1 MPSPDSPA
9 ARTTP
14 AAPARAFV
22 RAPVGMPARKAA
34 RKAART
40 LVRALTRLP
49 IRALAR
55 LPADVAARTPGRSA
69 IAAAALCSVGAMAL
83 PAAPAAAEDIPLDG
97 IVAVVNEGVVLAS
110 EVRAETAFLKAQA
123 DSNRQALPEDE
134 VLRARV
140 LDRLIDQEIRRQ
152 RARDLGIVV
161 DATAVNRAIE
171 RVARSNNM
179 DVLQLRRALDAQGL
193 DYERFRRNI
202 EQELLL
208 QRLVQRDVESRVR
221 VSAREIDDYTEA
233 LGNDVAEQRRYRIRH
248 ILVAVPASAPSDEL
262 AEARE
267 RMADVLA
274 RLRGGE
280 DFAAVAAATSDGS
293 QALQGG
299 DLGWRTRREVP
310 PFLRETLTSLEP
322 GELSEP
328 LRSADGLHV
337 IRVDDIRSGDGAQRE
352 ETLAR
357 HVFIA
362 GDSSDSA
369 ERLARARARIV
380 AGEPF
385 EAIAR
390 ELSEDPNSAP
400 EGGELPWFAEGELP
414 AEMENVA
421 RALAEGELSEPFRT
435 QFGWH
440 VLEVLERRTR
450 DIDEEALRQRAENAL
465 RQRRIE
471 QETERWERQ
480 LRDESFVE
488 RRT

>member
-1 MPSPDSPA
+1 MHRSSSDFSGGTRA
-9 ARTTP
+9 HGHRARRHAP
-14 AAPARAFV
+14 GGPARAAASV
-22 RAPVGMPARKAA
+22 PALAFAA
-34 RKAART
+34 CA
-40 LVRALTRLP
+40 VIALG
-49 IRALAR
+49 ALAR
-55 LPADVAARTPGRSA
+55 
-69 IAAAALCSVGAMAL
+69 
-83 PAAPAAAEDIPLDG
+83 PAAAEDIPLDG
-97 IVAVVNEGVVLAS
+97 IAAVVNEGVVLES
-110 EVRAETAFLKAQA
+110 EVRAESAFLRAQA
-123 DSNRQALPEDE
+123 NSNRQALPDE
-134 VLRARV
+134 EELSERV
-140 LDRLIDQEIRRQ
+140 LERLIDQEIRRQ

-171 RVARSNNM
+171 RVARGNNM
-179 DVLQLRRALDAQGL
+179 DALQLRETLGVQGL
-193 DYERFRRNI
+193 DYERFRRSI

-221 VSAREIDDYTEA
+221 VSAREIDDYVEA
-233 LGNDVAEQRRYRIRH
+233 LGSDAAEQRRYRIRH
-248 ILVAVPASAPSDEL
+248 ILVASPTAAPAEEL
-262 AEARE
+262 AAAEAKVR
-267 RMADVLA
+267 DVLA
-274 RLRGGE
+274 RLDAGE
-280 DFAAVAAATSDGS
+280 DFAAVAAALSDGS
-293 QALQGG
+293 RALQGG

-310 PFLRETLTSLEP
+310 AFLRAALTRLEP
-322 GELSEP
+322 GEVSEP
-328 LRSADGLHV
+328 LRSPDGLHV
-337 IRVDDIRSGDGAQRE
+337 IRVDEVRSGDGGQRE

-357 HVFIA
+357 HVFVA
-362 GDSSDSA
+362 GDSADSA
-369 ERLARARARIV
+369 ERLARARERIV

-421 RALAEGELSEPFRT
+421 RALGEGELSEPFRT

-440 VLEVLERRTR
+440 VMEVLERRVA
-450 DIDEEALRQRAENAL
+450 DIDAEGLRQRAENAL

>member
-1 MPSPDSPA
+1 MTMEDTMPCPDSPA
-9 ARTTP
+9 ARTASRLP
-14 AAPARAFV
+14 ARTFVRTPARASA
-22 RAPVGMPARKAA
+22 RASARA
-34 RKAART
+34 
-40 LVRALTRLP
+40 LVRMLLRT
-49 IRALAR
+49 LAR
-55 LPADVAARTPGRSA
+55 LPNGVAVRPPDRAA
-69 IAAAALCSVGAMAL
+69 IAAAALCTAGALAI
-83 PAAPAAAEDIPLDG
+83 PATPAAAADVPLDG
-97 IVAVVNEGVVLAS
+97 IAAVVNEGVVLAS

-134 VLRARV
+134 VLRERV
-140 LDRLIDQEIRRQ
+140 LERLIDQEIRRQ

-179 DVLQLRRALDAQGL
+179 DVLQLRRTLGTQGL
-193 DYERFRRNI
+193 DYERFRRSI

-233 LGNDVAEQRRYRIRH
+233 LGNDVAEQRRYRLRH
-248 ILVAVPASAPSDEL
+248 ILVAVPASAPAGEL

-267 RMADVLA
+267 RVAGVLA

-293 QALQGG
+293 RALQGG

-310 PFLRETLTSLEP
+310 AFLREALTSLEP
-322 GELSEP
+322 GELSGP
-328 LRSADGLHV
+328 LRSADGLHL

-357 HVFIA
+357 HVFVA

-400 EGGELPWFAEGELP
+400 EGGELPWFATGELP

-421 RALAEGELSEPFRT
+421 RALDAGELSEPFRT

-450 DIDEEALRQRAENAL
+450 DIDDEALRQRAENAL

-488 RRT
+488 RRA